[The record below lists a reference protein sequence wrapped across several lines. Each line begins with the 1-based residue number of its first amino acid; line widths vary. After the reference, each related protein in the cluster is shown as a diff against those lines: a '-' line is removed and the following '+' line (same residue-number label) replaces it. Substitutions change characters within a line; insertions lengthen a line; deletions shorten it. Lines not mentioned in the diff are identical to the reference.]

1 MIGAARDRPR
11 IAPRQDWLSNG
22 VPPPP
27 CPMPM
32 PSTPPF
38 RDRFAPPRLE
48 LQDLSLRFGA
58 VRALDGIDLA
68 VQPGEIVALL
78 GDSGCGKSTLL
89 RVVAGLERPD
99 RGSVRLDGAEVGAV
113 PPEARG
119 VGLMFQDYALFP
131 HLTVAENVRFGL
143 HALPRGPAHTRATA
157 RLEQVGLAHRA
168 ASYPNTLSGG
178 ESQRVALAR
187 ALAPGPR
194 ILLLDEPFS
203 NLDRRTRD
211 RVRADTLDLLRE
223 TGTTTILVTHDPE
236 EALGFADRIAL
247 LRAGRVAQVGTGAD
261 LYRRPASRF
270 AARFF
275 GDLVEIAGP
284 CRGGAVATPFGPCPA
299 PGFPEG
305 AALLACWRPEAIRL
319 VSAQDGIPG
328 RVVGRR
334 FLGATALLSVAV
346 EGFDAPLSLPVPGTD
361 GREPG
366 TAVRLACEPG
376 DAFVFA
382 ADGD

>member
-1 MIGAARDRPR
+1 MSA
-11 IAPRQDWLSNG
+11 
-22 VPPPP
+22 
-27 CPMPM
+27 
-32 PSTPPF
+32 T
-38 RDRFAPPRLE
+38 PRLE
-48 LQDLSLRFGA
+48 LRHLGLHFGA
-58 VRALDGIDLA
+58 VRALDGIALA

-89 RVVAGLERPD
+89 RVIAGLERPD
-99 RGSVRLDGAEVGAV
+99 RGSVRLDGAEIGGV

-143 HALPRGPAHTRATA
+143 HAHPRATAQALAAA

-168 ASYPNTLSGG
+168 ASYPATLSGG

-211 RVRADTLDLLRE
+211 RVRADTLALLRE

-247 LRAGRVAQVGTGAD
+247 MRAGRIAQIGTGPD
-261 LYRRPASRF
+261 LYGRPASRF
-270 AARFF
+270 AARFL
-275 GDLVEIAGP
+275 GDLVEVAASCRAG
-284 CRGGAVATPFGPCPA
+284 RVATPFGPCPA
-299 PGFPEG
+299 PGFAEG
-305 AALLACWRPEAIRL
+305 TPLVACWRPEAIRL
-319 VSAQDGIPG
+319 VSSAEGLPG

-334 FLGATALLSVAV
+334 FLGATALLSIAA
-346 EGFDAPLSLPVPGTD
+346 EGFPAPLALPVAAND
-361 GREPG
+361 GRDVG
-366 TAVRLACEPG
+366 TTVHL
-376 DAFVFA
+376 A
-382 ADGD
+382 ADPAEALIFQGERD